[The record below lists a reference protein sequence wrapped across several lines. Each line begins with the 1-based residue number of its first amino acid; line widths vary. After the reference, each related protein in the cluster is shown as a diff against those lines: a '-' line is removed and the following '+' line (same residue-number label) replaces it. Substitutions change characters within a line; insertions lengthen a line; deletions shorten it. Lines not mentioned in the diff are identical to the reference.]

1 MKEVGAYE
9 AKTRLAE
16 LLDSVL
22 AGETITISRHGQP
35 VAVMMPMPSRR
46 QMPPDQIIAR
56 LRQLRKQSLLDGVR
70 LSALIAEGRK

>member
-9 AKTRLAE
+9 ANTQLAE
-16 LLDSVL
+16 LLDAVL
-22 AGETITISRHGQP
+22 AGETITISRHGHP

>member
-1 MKEVGAYE
+1 MREVGAYE

-16 LLDSVL
+16 LLDAVL

-35 VAVMMPMPSRR
+35 VAVMMPIPSRR
-46 QMPPDQIIAR
+46 QMPPDQVIAR
-56 LRQLRKQSLLDGVR
+56 LRQRRRQARLDGIS